1 MANQCHCRIFISESL
16 NTHLRHVISLS
27 FTSFMVLSDKRYLA
41 PHKGCV
47 MRNYKKIIGYL
58 LVSSMSLLLA
68 LTWFTGYQSDCQLAQ
83 WLQIAGQTPGIA
95 TSWFDQEKN
104 LFSRKA
110 ELHLMI
116 ADPTQLLAI
125 SPYLKGDNQ
134 VYRWL
139 QHVGPTELYIE
150 LQQHIFP
157 GFIRGTAHINQHRG
171 SYSDAADL
179 PTIPH
184 QMYWQINGFSGAI
197 VAGVNIEQWNWLR
210 DDKTWLVAPLHA
222 QLELPDAQQAVVS
235 VLWQGMQWRDD
246 HTEEKGNLKSASFH
260 TSMTKHDGLW
270 LMPQIDLVLDQLSLQ
285 QQDRQ
290 LQLTQWH
297 WQSVIAENRDGL
309 LSVVDVSN
317 HSSIDS
323 LSYHSQQNDYQLSDL
338 NTGFTLGGVNRAGF
352 ESLLVNSGLDATN
365 LMKWKAGLNLITRS
379 GVQFRLEP
387 FDLKLNRQPLSMHG
401 QLTTR
406 PFDVS
411 QVHGIESMR
420 SLLQGDLSVDVAQ
433 SVTQQYA
440 PLAFALPDLLSDG
453 YIEQGVSGRIAT
465 KIRMV
470 NGKLSANGVAVPY

>member
-1 MANQCHCRIFISESL
+1 
-16 NTHLRHVISLS
+16 
-27 FTSFMVLSDKRYLA
+27 MVLPDKCYLA

-47 MRNYKKIIGYL
+47 MRNYKKIIVYL
-58 LVSSMSLLLA
+58 VVSSISLLLA
-68 LTWFTGYQSDCQLAQ
+68 LTWFTGYQSDRQLAQ
-83 WLQIAGQTPGIA
+83 WLQIASQTPGIA

-116 ADPTQLLAI
+116 ADPTQLIAI
-125 SPYLKGDNQ
+125 SPYLQGDNQ
-134 VYRWL
+134 LHRWL
-139 QHVGPTELYIE
+139 QQVGPTELYVE
-150 LQQHIFP
+150 LQQHIYP

-171 SYSDAADL
+171 SYSDATDL

-184 QMYWQINGFSGAI
+184 QMYWQINGFTGAI
-197 VAGVNIEQWNWLR
+197 VAGLNIDQWNWLR
-210 DDKTWLVAPLHA
+210 EDKTWLVAPLHA
-222 QLELPDAQQAVVS
+222 QLDLPDAQQAELS

-246 HTEEKGNLKSASFH
+246 QTEEKGNLKRVSFQ
-260 TSMTKHDGLW
+260 TKMTKNDGLW
-270 LMPQIDLVLDQLSLQ
+270 LMPQVDMVLGQLNIQ

-297 WQSVIAENRDGL
+297 WNSVIAENCDGL
-309 LSVVDVSN
+309 LSVVDVSS
-317 HSSIDS
+317 HSNINEF
-323 LSYHSQQNDYQLSDL
+323 SYHSPQNDYQLSDL
-338 NTGFTLGGVNRAGF
+338 NAGFTLGGVNRAGF
-352 ESLLVNSGLDATN
+352 EALLVNSGLDATN
-365 LMKWKAGLNLITRS
+365 LVKWKAGLNLITRN
-379 GVQFRLEP
+379 GVQFRLDP

-420 SLLQGDLSVDVAQ
+420 SLLQGDLSLDVAQ

-440 PLAFALPDLLSDG
+440 PVAFSLPDLLSDG
-453 YIEQGVSGRIAT
+453 YIEQGSSGRIAT